1 MFCTCDLCPGYVVLE
16 YYCPST
22 YFLGL
27 TVSGWFLNPTGTA
40 HDIEVLD
47 TSFATSPGAF
57 AARRLLEDGDVE
69 DENRNHDGDDSE
81 TPSGAQESAVEEHET
96 ETKPAV
102 EHHAEPVLPV
112 AGTSKR
118 TSFPALVKEVESLRE
133 QVSVVDSLK
142 EELSQLQARV
152 AQLEAER
159 RA

>member
-1 MFCTCDLCPGYVVLE
+1 MLE

-27 TVSGWFLNPTGTA
+27 TVSGWFLNPTGYA

-47 TSFATSPGAF
+47 TSFSTSSGVF
-57 AARRLLEDGDVE
+57 AARRQLEDGDVE
-69 DENRNHDGDDSE
+69 DEDREHYDEDHDAAADDDANE
-81 TPSGAQESAVEEHET
+81 TPSLAAKEDAGEEQT
-96 ETKPAV
+96 GTKPEPAV
-102 EHHAEPVLPV
+102 EHPHAEPVLPV
-112 AGTSKR
+112 AGKSKR

-142 EELSQLQARV
+142 EELSKLQARV

-159 RA
+159 TA